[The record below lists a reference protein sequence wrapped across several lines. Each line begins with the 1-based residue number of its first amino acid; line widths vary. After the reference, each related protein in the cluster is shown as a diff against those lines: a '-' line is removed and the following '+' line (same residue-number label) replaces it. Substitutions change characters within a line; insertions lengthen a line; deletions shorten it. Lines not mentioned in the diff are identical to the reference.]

1 MPSPF
6 ERYED
11 GDVADLIRDYPL
23 AWVTARSADAAHVSV
38 LPLLA
43 ERDAAGQVTALV
55 GHMARRNPLH
65 GALAADGRAL
75 ILFQGPQGYISP
87 TCVSDRTWAPTWTYA
102 QIRIDADLHFEPDGG
117 DAALAALVEAMEEGR
132 PNRWHISEMGPRY
145 RKMEPMIIAFRA
157 RVVRME
163 ARFKLGQDERPEVL
177 REILANLSDPVLA
190 AWMRRFN
197 PGKY

>member
-1 MPSPF
+1 MSSPF

-23 AWVTARSADAAHVSV
+23 AWVAARTPDGAPASL
-38 LPLLA
+38 LPLVA
-43 ERDAAGQVTALV
+43 ERDTAGRVTALV
-55 GHMARRNPLH
+55 GHIARHNALY
-65 GALAADGRAL
+65 GALAGEGRAL

-87 TCVSDRTWAPTWTYA
+87 TFVSDRTWAPTWNYA
-102 QIRIDADLHFEPDGG
+102 QIQIEAELSFEPDGG

-145 RKMEPMIIAFRA
+145 RRMEPMIIAFRA
-157 RVVRME
+157 RVE
-163 ARFKLGQDERPEVL
+163 ELKARFKLGQDERPEIL

-197 PGKY
+197 PGRC

>member
-23 AWVTARSADAAHVSV
+23 AWVAGRSSDAAPASV

-43 ERDAAGQVTALV
+43 ECDAAGQVTALV

-87 TCVSDRTWAPTWTYA
+87 TFVSDRTWAPTWNYA
-102 QIRIDADLHFEPDGG
+102 QVRIDADLHFEPDGG

-132 PNRWHISEMGPRY
+132 PNRWHIAEMGPRY
-145 RKMEPMIIAFRA
+145 RKLEPMIIAFRA

-197 PGKY
+197 PGKC

>member
-1 MPSPF
+1 MPPPF

-23 AWVTARSADAAHVSV
+23 AWVAARSADAAPASL
-38 LPLLA
+38 LPLIA
-43 ERDAAGQVTALV
+43 ERDAAGRVTTLV
-55 GHMARRNPLH
+55 GHMARHNPLH

-87 TCVSDRTWAPTWTYA
+87 TFVSEPTWAPTWNYA
-102 QIRIDADLHFEPDGG
+102 QIRVEADLHFEPDGG
-117 DAALAALVEAMEEGR
+117 DAALEALVEAMEEGR
-132 PNRWHISEMGPRY
+132 PNRWHISDMGPRY

-157 RVVRME
+157 QVVSLQ
-163 ARFKLGQDERPEVL
+163 ARFKLGQDERPEIL
-177 REILANLSDPVLA
+177 REILANISDPTLA

-197 PGKY
+197 PGRC

>member
-11 GDVADLIRDYPL
+11 GDIADLIRDYPL
-23 AWVTARSADAAHVSV
+23 AWVAARGADAAPASL

-43 ERDAAGQVTALV
+43 ERDAAGQVTALI
-55 GHMARRNPLH
+55 GHMARHNPLH

-75 ILFQGPQGYISP
+75 ILFQGPQGYVSP
-87 TCVSDRTWAPTWTYA
+87 TFVSNRSWAPTWNYV
-102 QIRIDADLHFEPDGG
+102 QIRIDADLQLEPDGG

-132 PNRWHISEMGPRY
+132 PNRWHISDMGPRY
-145 RKMEPMIIAFRA
+145 GKLVPMIIAFRA
-157 RVVRME
+157 RVLRLE

-177 REILANLSDPVLA
+177 REILANLSDPALA

-197 PGKY
+197 PGRC